1 MKNYKKG
8 LSLLM
13 HSEANTNLRFKGP
26 LGKSLRLQK
35 HGYHVAFLAGTGVL
49 VFFDLVAALA
59 RVNLGLISHDKY
71 PFLSKGST
79 FKLVLYVSFQSV
91 EQAIGL

>member
-13 HSEANTNLRFKGP
+13 HSEPETNLRFKGP
-26 LGKSLRLQK
+26 LGKSLMLQK

-49 VFFDLVAALA
+49 VFLDLVAALA